1 LTNRQIPLPDEV
13 DGIFIGGGHN
23 NLVAANYLG
32 RAGAQVLVLESQS
45 KLGGGLAT
53 EEVTLPLFKHNLHA
67 YFVRWTPNYRIWNDL
82 QPSRYGLETFVPE
95 VQNGIPFRA
104 GGGLVT
110 YNTIEKSLAVM
121 RTISPKDAD
130 TYGRLY
136 AEFGEMVQK
145 IIDPLY
151 FSPPLP
157 SDELETLLSR
167 SKLGRRFLELNR
179 YAPLDL
185 VRELFEHEAIRTLV
199 LFNVSVRGY
208 LPVLDAPDGG
218 YVVLLALFGSHHGA
232 MIKGGSYEAAHALA
246 AAAFACGGVAAT
258 NTKVERIL
266 VEQGRATGVEL
277 SDGRRVRARKFICS
291 NLAAPLTLGHLV
303 EPQHLDTDLR
313 QATQSYTWNA
323 ESLFGIHLALRE
335 PPHYRGVE
343 PDAPLQQALNYWVG
357 YETSDDFIADMH
369 QIRNETIPN
378 NVGALHISVP
388 TRFDSS
394 QAPPGYST
402 AFAWQFVP
410 NRLADGDTEI
420 WDQGTVSQDFA
431 ASMVARWQE
440 YAPNLAEAEIAR
452 TIHSPSD
459 TQRHVPSMLFGD
471 RHHGS
476 QHPNNVFANRPH
488 PSLSNYRTPIK
499 GLYLSGAATHPGGSF
514 TGQPGYNAATVIAQD
529 LEYDTWWR
537 PRHARDV
544 LVEL

>member
-1 LTNRQIPLPDEV
+1 MTTNHIPLPEEA
-13 DGIFIGGGHN
+13 DGILIGGGHN

-32 RAGAQVLVLESQS
+32 RAGAQVLVLESQP

-110 YNTIEKSLAVM
+110 YNDIDKSLAVM
-121 RTISPKDAD
+121 REISPKDAD
-130 TYGRLY
+130 TYGRVY
-136 AEFGEMVQK
+136 TEFGEMVKK

-151 FSPPLP
+151 FSPPLA
-157 SDELETLLSR
+157 SEELETLLSR
-167 SKLGRRFLELNR
+167 SRLGRRFLELNR

-199 LFNVSVRGY
+199 LFNISVRGY
-208 LPVLDAPDGG
+208 LPVLDVPNGG

-232 MIKGGSYEAAHALA
+232 MIKGGSFEASRALTA
-246 AAAFACGGVAAT
+246 GLFDCGGMAAT
-258 NTKVERIL
+258 NTKVERIF
-266 VEQGRATGVEL
+266 VEQGRAAGVEL
-277 SDGRRVRARKFICS
+277 SDGRYVRARQFICS

-303 EPQHLDTDLR
+303 EAQHLDSELR
-313 QATQSYTWNA
+313 QAALSYTWNP
-323 ESLFGIHLALRE
+323 ESLFGIHLALQE
-335 PPHYRGVE
+335 PPHYRGAG
-343 PDAPLQQALNYWVG
+343 PDSPLHQALNYWVG
-357 YETSDDFIADMH
+357 YETSDDFERDMH
-369 QIRNETIPN
+369 QIRNGAIPSK
-378 NVGALHISVP
+378 VGALHVSVP
-388 TRFDSS
+388 TRFDRS

-410 NRLADGDTEI
+410 NRPVKRDTEI
-420 WDQGTVSQDFA
+420 WDQGTFSQDFA

-440 YAPNLAEAEIAR
+440 YAPNLAKAEIAR
-452 TIHSPSD
+452 AIHSPSD
-459 TQRHVPSMLFGD
+459 TQRHIPSMLFGD

-476 QHPNNVFANRPH
+476 QHPNNFFTNRPH
-488 PSLSNYRTPIK
+488 PSLSNYRTPIR

-529 LEYDTWWR
+529 LGYDIWWQ